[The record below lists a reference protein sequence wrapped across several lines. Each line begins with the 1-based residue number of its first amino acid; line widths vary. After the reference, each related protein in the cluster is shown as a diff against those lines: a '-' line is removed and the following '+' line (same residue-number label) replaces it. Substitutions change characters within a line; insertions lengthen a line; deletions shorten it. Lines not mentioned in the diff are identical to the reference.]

1 MQDIII
7 KSITKESNEI
17 CNSTTE
23 LQVGFEVRNELMQN
37 IKSYD
42 SFLKALTSNYLMT
55 NYNLDLKTV
64 DSLIK
69 NNYPEFFI

>member
-1 MQDIII
+1 MQNIII